1 MTAETIDQASE
12 LEELL
17 RNNAIQ
23 AHRINH
29 NAVSAT
35 ECDECGEKLSDARRK
50 AYPGCTMCVS
60 CLDETET
67 RMKITRGAGWR
78 NKATGSV

>member
-1 MTAETIDQASE
+1 MTAEIIDAAQDYIDKFTQAGVD
-12 LEELL
+12 
-17 RNNAIQ
+17 RC
-23 AHRINH
+23 RINH

-35 ECDECGEKLSDARRK
+35 ECEECGEKLSDARWK

-60 CLDETET
+60 CLNKKEI
-67 RMKITRGAGWR
+67 RMKITRGAEWQ